1 MTNGNAYLL
10 KKVYVRITTNYIN
23 LFSLPFLMEDNR
35 EKIIGFIREKGPI
48 LPVEVGKFINTSI
61 LMASAHLS
69 ELSSADK
76 VKISHVKVGSSPL
89 YYLPGQEAQLQRFS
103 ENLHEKEKRA
113 YSLLFQKKILKDNEL
128 EPLT

>member
-1 MTNGNAYLL
+1 
-10 KKVYVRITTNYIN
+10 
-23 LFSLPFLMEDNR
+23 MEDNR

-61 LMASAHLS
+61 LMASAYLS

-89 YYLPGQEAQLQRFS
+89 YYLPGQEHLLQNFS
-103 ENLHEKEKRA
+103 SNLHEREKEA
-113 YSLLFQKKILKDNEL
+113 YALLNQKKILILLKKL
-128 EPLT
+128 